1 MMDWAMASQE
11 QHLNQ
16 PASGANRTMRGM
28 TCLVTGA
35 TSGIGEQTASG
46 LARLGATVL
55 IVARDAERGA
65 AVAADI
71 RTAAPQGRVE
81 LFGADL
87 AVQADVRRLAADV
100 ADRHPRLD
108 VLINNAAAVN
118 AAHRLTSDGIEA
130 TLAVN
135 HLAPFLLTHLLL
147 EPLTAAPAGRV
158 ITVSSYMHHRVKT
171 IPWDDLQGEHRYR
184 GQDAYNLT
192 KLMNILFTYEL
203 ARRCA
208 GTSFTANALH
218 PGWPLKTNLGREQ
231 HGAGGAFDRIT
242 KLVGSSAAKGARTS
256 LYLASSPAVAG
267 TSGGYYAK
275 CKPATSSKLSH
286 DEDTARKLWQRSAQL
301 CGATTPA
308 S

>member
-1 MMDWAMASQE
+1 MASTE
-11 QHLNQ
+11 RHLNQ
-16 PASGANRTMRGM
+16 PASGGNTTMRGM

-35 TSGIGEQTASG
+35 TSGIGEQTAHG
-46 LARLGATVL
+46 LARLGAAVL

-71 RTAAPQGRVE
+71 RAAAPWGTVE
-81 LFGADL
+81 LFVADL
-87 AVQADVRRLAADV
+87 AAQADVRQLATDV
-100 ADRHPRLD
+100 AERHPRLD

-147 EPLTAAPAGRV
+147 EPLTAAPAARV

-171 IPWDDLQGEHRYR
+171 IPLQDLNGERGYR

-203 ARRCA
+203 ARRCWLEIVRLPA
-208 GTSFTANALH
+208 VRSTSDHRRATASPRRSPVCA
-218 PGWPLKTNLGREQ
+218 TSRYSI
-231 HGAGGAFDRIT
+231 DRR
-242 KLVGSSAAKGARTS
+242 SSAAASRRRRVPRRSTPSSRRAGPSAARCRWLRCRGST
-256 LYLASSPAVAG
+256 ATAARRRARCAG
-267 TSGGYYAK
+267 SRAPVESWPG
-275 CKPATSSKLSH
+275 
-286 DEDTARKLWQRSAQL
+286 
-301 CGATTPA
+301 
-308 S
+308 

>member
-1 MMDWAMASQE
+1 MASTE
-11 QHLNQ
+11 RHLNQ
-16 PASGANRTMRGM
+16 PASGGNTTMRG
-28 TCLVTGA
+28 TACLVTGA

-46 LARLGATVL
+46 LARMGAAVL

-71 RTAAPQGRVE
+71 RATAPQGTVE
-81 LFGADL
+81 LFVADL
-87 AVQADVRRLAADV
+87 AAQADVRQLATDV

-118 AAHRLTSDGIEA
+118 AEHRLTIDGIEA

-135 HLAPFLLTHLLL
+135 HLAPFLLTQLLL
-147 EPLTAAPAGRV
+147 GTLTAAPAGRV
-158 ITVSSYMHHRVKT
+158 ITVSSYMHHRMKA
-171 IPWDDLQGEHRYR
+171 IPWDDLQGEHGYR

-208 GTSFTANALH
+208 GTSVTANALH

-231 HGAGGAFDRIT
+231 HGARGAFDRIT

-267 TSGGYYAK
+267 ASGGYYAK
-275 CKPATSSKLSH
+275 CKPVTSSKLSH
-286 DEDTARKLWQRSAQL
+286 DEDSARKVWQLSADL
-301 CGATTPA
+301 CGTTTPA

>member
-1 MMDWAMASQE
+1 MASRE
-11 QHLNQ
+11 QHLNP
-16 PASGANRTMRGM
+16 PASGGDSTMAGM
-28 TCLVTGA
+28 TCLITGA
-35 TSGIGEQTASG
+35 TSGIGEQTAHG

-55 IVARDAERGA
+55 IVARDAGRGA

-71 RTAAPQGRVE
+71 QAAAPHATVD
-81 LFGADL
+81 LFLADL
-87 AVQADVRRLAADV
+87 QVQAQVRTLAADV
-100 ADRHPRLD
+100 AGRHPRLD

-118 AAHRLTSDGIEA
+118 AGHRLTGDGIEA

-135 HLAPFLLTHLLL
+135 HLAPFLLTQLLL
-147 EPLTAAPAGRV
+147 KPLTAAPAARV
-158 ITVSSYMHHRVKT
+158 ITVSSYMHHRVKK
-171 IPWDDLQGEHRYR
+171 IPWDDLGGERGYR

-203 ARRCA
+203 ARRTD
-208 GTSFTANALH
+208 GTRITANALH

-231 HGAGGAFDRIT
+231 HGAGAMFDKIS
-242 KLVGSSAAKGARTS
+242 KWFGSSAANGARTS
-256 LYLASSPAVAG
+256 LHLASSPAVAG

-286 DEDTARKLWQRSAQL
+286 DPDTARRLWQRSTQL
-301 CGATTPA
+301 CSINTPA

>member
-1 MMDWAMASQE
+1 MASTE
-11 QHLNQ
+11 RHLNQ
-16 PASGANRTMRGM
+16 PASGGNTTMRGM

-35 TSGIGEQTASG
+35 TSGIGEQTAHR
-46 LARLGATVL
+46 LARLGAAVL

-71 RTAAPQGRVE
+71 RAAAPWGTVE
-81 LFGADL
+81 LFVADL
-87 AVQADVRRLAADV
+87 AAQADVRQLATDV
-100 ADRHPRLD
+100 AARHPRLD

-147 EPLTAAPAGRV
+147 EPLTAAPAARV

-171 IPWDDLQGEHRYR
+171 IPLQDLNGERGYR

-208 GTSFTANALH
+208 GTTITANALH

-242 KLVGSSAAKGARTS
+242 KLVGSSAATGAGTS
-256 LYLASSPAVAG
+256 LYLACSPAVAG
-267 TSGGYYAK
+267 ASGGYYAK

-286 DEDTARKLWQRSAQL
+286 DEDNARKLWQLSAEL
-301 CGATTPA
+301 CGTTPPA

>member
-1 MMDWAMASQE
+1 MTSRE
-11 QHLNQ
+11 QHLNP
-16 PASGANRTMRGM
+16 PASGGNSTMRGM

-35 TSGIGEQTASG
+35 TSGIGEQTAHG

-71 RTAAPQGRVE
+71 RAAAPQATVE
-81 LFGADL
+81 LFLADL
-87 AVQADVRRLAADV
+87 KMQAEVRTLAADV
-100 ADRHPRLD
+100 AGRHRRLD

-118 AAHRLTSDGIEA
+118 AEHRLTGDGIEA

-147 EPLTAAPAGRV
+147 EPLTAAPAARV

-171 IPWDDLQGEHRYR
+171 IPWDDLGGERGYH

-203 ARRCA
+203 ARRTI
-208 GTSFTANALH
+208 GTRITANALH

-231 HGAGGAFDRIT
+231 HGAGGMFDKIS
-242 KLVGSSAAKGARTS
+242 KLLGSSAAKGARTS
-256 LYLASSPAVAG
+256 LHLASSPAVAG
-267 TSGGYYAK
+267 TTGGYYAK
-275 CKPATSSKLSH
+275 CKPATSSKLSR
-286 DEDTARKLWQRSAQL
+286 DEDTASQLWQRSAQL
-301 CGATTPA
+301 CGITTRV

>member
-1 MMDWAMASQE
+1 MASQE
-11 QHLNQ
+11 EHPNK
-16 PASGANRTMRGM
+16 PVAGENSTMRGM

-35 TSGIGEQTASG
+35 TSGIGEHTAYG
-46 LARLGATVL
+46 LARVGATVL
-55 IVARDAERGA
+55 IVVRDAERGA

-71 RTAAPQGRVE
+71 RTVAPQGTVE
-81 LFGADL
+81 LFVADL
-87 AVQADVRRLAADV
+87 AVQAEVRTLAADV
-100 ADRHPRLD
+100 GDRHPRLD
-108 VLINNAAAVN
+108 VLVNNAAAVN
-118 AAHRLTSDGIEA
+118 AEHRLTGDGIEA

-147 EPLTAAPAGRV
+147 EPLTAAPAARV

-171 IPWDDLQGEHRYR
+171 IPWDDLNSERSYR

-208 GTSFTANALH
+208 GTTMTANALH

-242 KLVGSSAAKGARTS
+242 KRFGASAAEGARTS
-256 LYLASSPAVAG
+256 LYLASSPAVADM
-267 TSGGYYAK
+267 SGGYYAK
-275 CKPATSSKLSH
+275 CKPASSSKLSH
-286 DEDTARKLWQRSAQL
+286 DEDTARQLWQRSAEL
-301 CGATTPA
+301 CGTTTPA